1 MGKIYHFEFL
11 VMTEKNIFAYK
22 LLLSLNMSDSDL
34 FFMWKLQPPPPWK
47 KSPHLSQQPP
57 SESWGLVKPPPL
69 FANLVGDSTPSAE
82 RGKGGGGVTK
92 RLQMTDR
99 NLFFVSVGFITQFSQ
114 YLSHGPCV
122 WRVANERKKLLR
134 NSHKYVYLLTFFLPI
149 CLSASLSFF
158 NYLAGCLLIS

>member
-34 FFMWKLQPPPPWK
+34 FFMWKLQPPPLKKVTSSFPATPLWK
-47 KSPHLSQQPP
+47 LRSCQT
-57 SESWGLVKPPPL
+57 PPPFWKFGWRL
-69 FANLVGDSTPSAE
+69 NPLC
-82 RGKGGGGVTK
+82 RKGEGGGVHTK

>member
-34 FFMWKLQPPPPWK
+34 FFMWKLQPPPPE
-47 KSPHLSQQPP
+47 KSHLIFPSNPPLKVEVLSNPPPFLKIWLETQPP
-57 SESWGLVKPPPL
+57 LQ
-69 FANLVGDSTPSAE
+69 
-82 RGKGGGGVTK
+82 KGGRGGGVHTK

-114 YLSHGPCV
+114 HLSHGPCV